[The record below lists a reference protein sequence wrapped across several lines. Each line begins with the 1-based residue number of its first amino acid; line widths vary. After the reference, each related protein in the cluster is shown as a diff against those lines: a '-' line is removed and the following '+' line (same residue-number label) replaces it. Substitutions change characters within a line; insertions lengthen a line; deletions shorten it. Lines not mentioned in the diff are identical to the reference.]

1 MFTRC
6 FLAQQTLNNDSVV
19 KLMKAGFSE
28 DLIITT
34 INRSQGSYD
43 TSVDGLIALKNAG
56 MTNKEIA
63 AIVAKASP
71 QTSAALVVPVAE
83 SAPTARAAPT
93 ARTALAVPAQSANK
107 PRVFLR
113 AQSHSSGWNESRDQS
128 MEMSKDFQEVCP
140 GVQISLNQHL
150 VDYTVELNHIEHDF
164 LRDNQMQVANRDG
177 DLVSRTKGGGSIKGG
192 VKKVWRSSLRIGP
205 RSKRPLLDDGEA
217 VDFSGSGQIGSRRCT
232 GWEDAVLARAERGSE
247 GELVHMGGQL
257 L

>member
-1 MFTRC
+1 MSKIVIAVGLLVVYPLL
-6 FLAQQTLNNDSVV
+6 LAQQTLNNDSVV

-56 MTNKEIA
+56 MTNKEIS

-83 SAPTARAAPT
+83 STPTARAAPT
-93 ARTALAVPAQSANK
+93 TRTALAVSAIK

-113 AQSHSSGWNESRDQS
+113 AQSHSNNWNESRDQS
-128 MEMSKDFQEVCP
+128 MEMSGDFQEVCP

-150 VDYTVELNHIEHDF
+150 VDYTVELNHVEHDF
-164 LRDNQMQVANRDG
+164 LRDNQMQVVNKDG
-177 DLVSRTKGGGSIKGG
+177 DVVSKTKGGGSIKGG
-192 VKKVWRSSLRIGP
+192 VKKACEVI
-205 RSKRPLLDDGEA
+205 
-217 VDFSGSGQIGSRRCT
+217 
-232 GWEDAVLARAERGSE
+232 LADWAKK
-247 GELVHMGGQL
+247 
-257 L
+257 

>member
-1 MFTRC
+1 MSFLRLRMDEC
-6 FLAQQTLNNDSVV
+6 FMSKVVIAVGFLVVYPLLLAQQTLNNDSVV

-56 MTNKEIA
+56 MTNKEIT

-71 QTSAALVVPVAE
+71 QTSAALIVPVAE
-83 SAPTARAAPT
+83 GAPT

-164 LRDNQMQVANRDG
+164 LRDNQMQVANKDG

-192 VKKVWRSSLRIGP
+192 VKKACEVI
-205 RSKRPLLDDGEA
+205 
-217 VDFSGSGQIGSRRCT
+217 
-232 GWEDAVLARAERGSE
+232 LADWAKK
-247 GELVHMGGQL
+247 
-257 L
+257 